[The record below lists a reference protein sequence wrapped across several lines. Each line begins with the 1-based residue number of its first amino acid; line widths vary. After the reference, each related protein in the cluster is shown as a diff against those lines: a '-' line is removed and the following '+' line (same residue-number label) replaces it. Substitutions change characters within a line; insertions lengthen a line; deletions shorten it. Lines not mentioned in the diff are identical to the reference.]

1 VAGNEKGCCTICIRL
16 SDLSEG
22 KGGTSETRWDSTVVG
37 CTSVE
42 MGQHLNGLCNPF
54 ATNF

>member
-1 VAGNEKGCCTICIRL
+1 VVGNEEGCCTICICL
-16 SDLSEG
+16 SNLSEG
-22 KGGTSETRWDSTVVG
+22 KSEALETWWDLTTLG
-37 CTSVE
+37 DTSVE

>member
-1 VAGNEKGCCTICIRL
+1 MAGNEKGCCTICIRL